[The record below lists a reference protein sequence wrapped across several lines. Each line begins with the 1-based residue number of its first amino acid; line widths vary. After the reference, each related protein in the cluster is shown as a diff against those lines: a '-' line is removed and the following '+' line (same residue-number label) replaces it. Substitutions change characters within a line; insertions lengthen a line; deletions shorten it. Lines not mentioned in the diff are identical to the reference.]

1 MRERTPTGSTTG
13 SSPKT
18 RTEPFC
24 AASRPRMCLISVVLP
39 APLAPTRPYTTPR
52 GTVSVTSFKAILAP
66 NRRVT
71 PVTAITVSFMGE
83 SLLRIG
89 LQSRVALTQQVYDLV
104 AVESKLASFSN
115 QRVDAF
121 RHYAQSFPPGQG
133 R

>member
-71 PVTAITVSFMGE
+71 PVTAMTVSFMCT
-83 SLLRIG
+83 SLLCVG
-89 LQSRVALTQQVYDLV
+89 PEGSVALTQEVHDLV
-104 AVESKLASFSN
+104 AVESKLAGFGN
-115 QRVDAF
+115 QGVNAF
-121 RHYAQSFPPGQG
+121 RHDAQPFPARQ